1 MTFKERLDAYER
13 LTRLDKPIGA
23 LLLMWPALWSLWLA
37 RRAMPEFEV
46 LVIFVLGVI
55 LTRSAGCII
64 NDVADRRFDPHV
76 ERTRDRPVATGLIS
90 TGEALGLAAALLL
103 AAFMLVWQLNRLTV
117 LLSFAALAIMVIYPF
132 LKRFFAFPQAGL
144 GIAFSFAIPM
154 AYAAQLGYI
163 PTSGWMLM
171 GATFFWII
179 AYDTEYAMVDRDD
192 DAKLGLNSSA
202 LLLGRFDV
210 AGVMLAHALFLGI
223 MTALGRWQKLGSYF
237 YAGLAVAS
245 ALVLFQFWLI
255 RGRDRQGCFR
265 AFHNNN
271 WVGLAVFAGLA
282 LDLYFKSG
290 MLPRP

>member
-46 LVIFVLGVI
+46 LAIFVLGVF
-55 LTRSAGCII
+55 LTRSAGCVI

-76 ERTRDRPVATGLIS
+76 ERTRDRPLATGLIAP
-90 TGEALGLAAALLL
+90 GEALLLAAGLLL
-103 AAFMLVWQLNRLTV
+103 AAFMLVAQLNRLTV

-163 PTSGWMLM
+163 PTSAWMLM

-179 AYDTEYAMVDRDD
+179 AYDTEYAMVDRND

-223 MTALGRWQKLGSYF
+223 MTALGRWQRLGSLF
-237 YAGLAVAS
+237 YAGLAVAA
-245 ALVLFQFWLI
+245 ALVLYQFWLI
-255 RGRDRQGCFR
+255 RTRDRDRCFR
-265 AFHNNN
+265 AFRNNN

-282 LDLYFKSG
+282 LDLQFKSG
-290 MLPRP
+290 MLR

>member
-76 ERTRDRPVATGLIS
+76 ERTRERPVATGLIS
-90 TGEALGLAAALLL
+90 AGEALGLAAALLL
-103 AAFMLVWQLNRLTV
+103 AAFMLVWQLNRMTV
-117 LLSFAALAIMVIYPF
+117 LLSFAALAIMVIYPL

-163 PTSGWMLM
+163 PMSGWMLM
-171 GATFFWII
+171 GATFFWIV

-210 AGVMLAHALFLGI
+210 AGVMLAHAAFLGI
-223 MTALGRWQKLGSYF
+223 MTALGRWQKLGSLF
-237 YAGLAVAS
+237 YAGLAVAA
-245 ALVLFQFWLI
+245 ALVLYQFWLI

>member
-1 MTFKERLDAYER
+1 
-13 LTRLDKPIGA
+13 
-23 LLLMWPALWSLWLA
+23 
-37 RRAMPEFEV
+37 
-46 LVIFVLGVI
+46 
-55 LTRSAGCII
+55 
-64 NDVADRRFDPHV
+64 
-76 ERTRDRPVATGLIS
+76 
-90 TGEALGLAAALLL
+90 
-103 AAFMLVWQLNRLTV
+103 V

>member
-1 MTFKERLDAYER
+1 
-13 LTRLDKPIGA
+13 
-23 LLLMWPALWSLWLA
+23 
-37 RRAMPEFEV
+37 
-46 LVIFVLGVI
+46 
-55 LTRSAGCII
+55 
-64 NDVADRRFDPHV
+64 
-76 ERTRDRPVATGLIS
+76 
-90 TGEALGLAAALLL
+90 
-103 AAFMLVWQLNRLTV
+103 MLVWQLNRLTV

-144 GIAFSFAIPM
+144 GIACSFAIPM

>member
-37 RRAMPEFEV
+37 RRTMPEFEV

-64 NDVADRRFDPHV
+64 NDVADRRYDPHV
-76 ERTRDRPVATGLIS
+76 ERTRDRPLATGLIGP
-90 TGEALGLAAALLL
+90 GEALLLAAALLL
-103 AAFMLVWQLNRLTV
+103 GAFLLVAQLNRFTV
-117 LLSFAALAIMVIYPF
+117 LLSFAALGIMVVYPL
-132 LKRFFAFPQAGL
+132 LKRFFFFPQAGL

-163 PTSGWMLM
+163 PYSGWLLM

-202 LLLGRFDV
+202 LALGRFDV
-210 AGVMLAHALFLGI
+210 AGVMLAHALFLGLL
-223 MTALGRWQKLGSYF
+223 TVLGRWQKLGSFYF
-237 YAGLAVAS
+237 AGLSVAA
-245 ALVLFQFWLI
+245 ALALYQFWLI
-255 RGRDRQGCFR
+255 RGRDRSRCFR
-265 AFHNNN
+265 AFLNNN
-271 WVGLAVFAGLA
+271 WLGLAVFAGLA
-282 LDLYFKSG
+282 LDLYFNSG
-290 MLPRP
+290 LLPRP